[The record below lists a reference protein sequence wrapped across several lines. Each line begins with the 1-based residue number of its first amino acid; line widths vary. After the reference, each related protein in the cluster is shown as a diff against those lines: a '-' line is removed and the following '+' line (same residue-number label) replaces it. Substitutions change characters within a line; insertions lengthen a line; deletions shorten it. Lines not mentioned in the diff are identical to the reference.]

1 MAQKIPDDKLIQLR
15 SFPIHYRL
23 QQLRLIAG
31 LTQDELAAE
40 LKTTQ
45 ANISTWESGRVIPS
59 GRKLRQI
66 IAFYD
71 LPEGFFLDYAIEKI
85 KLKKKKEEEPDEE
98 NENLYFGEIEN
109 EAEKLDI
116 LAHEDKIK

>member
-15 SFPIHYRL
+15 TFPIHYRL
-23 QQLRLIAG
+23 QQMRLIAG
-31 LTQDELAAE
+31 LTQEELAVE

-45 ANISTWESGRVIPS
+45 GNISAWELGKSIPS

-85 KLKKKKEEEPDEE
+85 KLKKKKDEEPKEE
-98 NENLYFGEIEN
+98 NENLHFGEIEN